1 MAIIASSRAIMPRSP
16 WLASL
21 GWTKKAGVPVEA
33 RVAAILVAIW
43 PDLPMPVTMTRPL
56 MRRIVFRASTK
67 GALRSPSKAVAN
79 AAKPCRSVAMVRTA
93 ERTAAWAGSGIV
105 WSVICP
111 PFTGLR
117 YNEALTVSIY
127 GLLTLFHRFGC
138 LRMHKLRLFLL
149 AGLGAPAMVLALV
162 VVPHAQA
169 QVAEPTLQ
177 SETPLVD
184 ENLNG
189 IEDSEE
195 DEDATP
201 VFTTSLQD
209 AEDIEETVDDLPD
222 AQQARPTRAAARAPV
237 GGNRRANRSQRVGID
252 PATGAL
258 TPLANRPAE
267 PVQAGTAVTP
277 IADPLAANGMRLG
290 TFTLFPTL
298 EQSIGHT
305 SNAGFTDGGEGSTF
319 SQTNVAGNFISNWS
333 RHQLRGGVSGGYTN
347 FFDGRFEDLPQGA
360 ANVELR
366 LDGGDDL
373 TFTVGGTGDL
383 RTESAVSDNINVPQD
398 TIIDGRPMVQRYTGF
413 AEISK
418 GGGRL
423 VPTLRA
429 SLDTVRYGDANVV
442 GGGTVDQSARD
453 NTLFLAA
460 LRLGYEVSPAW
471 RPFVEVEG
479 GGRVYDSN
487 VGVGGNTR
495 DAMRYALRGGAEFG
509 SSDKLNGELALG
521 YAAEV
526 FDNSRLETL
535 DGLTVDGTINWSPLR
550 FTTVTA
556 AATTQ
561 FVTSTNFG
569 ESGSVVYGGSLG
581 ITRAVRSNLSLNAQV
596 QAAMRDY
603 TGSAREDTS
612 YAAQVGA
619 DWQMNRSVA
628 LFGTAGYEVVD
639 SSDATASYEAATVR
653 GGLRL
658 RR

>member
-1 MAIIASSRAIMPRSP
+1 M
-16 WLASL
+16 
-21 GWTKKAGVPVEA
+21 
-33 RVAAILVAIW
+33 
-43 PDLPMPVTMTRPL
+43 
-56 MRRIVFRASTK
+56 
-67 GALRSPSKAVAN
+67 
-79 AAKPCRSVAMVRTA
+79 
-93 ERTAAWAGSGIV
+93 
-105 WSVICP
+105 
-111 PFTGLR
+111 
-117 YNEALTVSIY
+117 SIY
-127 GLLTLFHRFGC
+127 GLLTLFHCYGC
-138 LRMHKLRLFLL
+138 SNMHKLRLLLL
-149 AGLGAPAMVLALV
+149 AGLGAPALV
-162 VVPHAQA
+162 AVPYVHAQVVE
-169 QVAEPTLQ
+169 QTLQ
-177 SETPLVD
+177 SETPLID

-195 DEDATP
+195 DDLNTP
-201 VFTTSLQD
+201 VFSTSLQD
-209 AEDIEETVDDLPD
+209 IEEQDGDQQDADLPD
-222 AQQARPTRAAARAPV
+222 AAQARPSRAAARAPV
-237 GGNRRANRSQRVGID
+237 GGNRRSNRAQRVGID

-258 TPLANRPAE
+258 TPLANRAVE
-267 PVQAGTAVTP
+267 PVQSGTAVTP
-277 IADPLAANGMRLG
+277 IDDPFAPTGIRLG

-319 SQTNVAGNFISNWS
+319 SQTNAAANFISDWS

-347 FFDGRFEDLPQGA
+347 FFDDQFEDLPQGA

-373 TFTVGGTGDL
+373 TFTLGATGDL
-383 RTESAVSDNINVPQD
+383 RTESAVSDDINVPAG
-398 TIIDGRPMVQRYTGF
+398 TVIDGRPMVQRYTGF
-413 AEISK
+413 AEIAK

-423 VPTLRA
+423 VPSLRA
-429 SLDTVRYGDANVV
+429 SFDTVAYGDADVV
-442 GGGTVDQSARD
+442 GGGTVSQSARD

-479 GGRVYDSN
+479 GARVYDSG

-495 DAMRYALRGGAEFG
+495 DSMRYALRGGAEFG
-509 SSDKLNGELALG
+509 SGDKLNGELALG

-526 FDNSRLETL
+526 FDDSRLETL
-535 DGLTVDGTINWSPLR
+535 DGLTVDGTINWSPHR
-550 FTTVTA
+550 FTTITA
-556 AATTQ
+556 AATSE

-581 ITRAVRSNLSLNAQV
+581 ISRAIRSNLSLNAQV
-596 QAAMRDY
+596 QASMRDY

-619 DWQMNRSVA
+619 EWQMNRSLA
-628 LFGTAGYEVVD
+628 LFGTAGYEVVE
-639 SSDATASYEAATVR
+639 SSDADSSYEAATVR